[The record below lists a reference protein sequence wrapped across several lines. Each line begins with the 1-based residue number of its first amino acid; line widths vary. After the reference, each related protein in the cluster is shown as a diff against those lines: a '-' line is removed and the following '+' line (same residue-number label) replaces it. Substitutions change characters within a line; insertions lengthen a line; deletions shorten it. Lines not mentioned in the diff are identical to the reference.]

1 MDYSTNTF
9 FNKVHTE
16 AQYIHPSRY
25 LASLYLPP
33 HMQPPMCLQYIV
45 MARAA
50 LISPPHKHLADPFY
64 RRARYYLEADEQR
77 ASHLFYLQGIS

>member
-1 MDYSTNTF
+1 MDCSTNVF
-9 FNKVHTE
+9 FTKVHTE
-16 AQYIHPSRY
+16 AQYIHSSRY

-50 LISPPHKHLADPFY
+50 LVSPPHKHLADPFY
-64 RRARYYLEADEQR
+64 RRARHYMEADEQR
-77 ASHLFYLQGIS
+77 VSLPLYLQDGS